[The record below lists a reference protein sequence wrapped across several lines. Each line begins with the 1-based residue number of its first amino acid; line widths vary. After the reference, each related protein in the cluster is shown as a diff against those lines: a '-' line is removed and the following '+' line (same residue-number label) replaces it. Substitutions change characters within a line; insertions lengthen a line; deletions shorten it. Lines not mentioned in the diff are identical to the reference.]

1 MDAPKVT
8 ATPRPLKTMEFVL
21 WKTEKNKEQLTRD
34 IERLG
39 GKVVKKIH
47 KDLSA
52 VICGVNAYSE
62 TDRKMLEAK
71 MYDIHVVSEDF
82 VEEAK
87 EFTTTPIAL
96 LKKKA
101 LCDWGSDPN
110 ERIKVTTQKS
120 MSAKA
125 KSSSGKSMS
134 GKVKLTV
141 KGGGTIDP
149 DSGLEDCAHVSTLN
163 TKTKIKTLRVH
174 FANCILRFSGL

>member
-1 MDAPKVT
+1 MDAPKVL
-8 ATPRPLKTMEFVL
+8 AAPRPLKYMEFLL
-21 WKTEKNKEQLTRD
+21 WKTEKNKEKLTRE

-39 GKVVKKIH
+39 GTVVKKIH

-52 VICGVNAYSE
+52 VICGVDNYKD
-62 TDRKMLEAK
+62 TDRKVLEAK
-71 MYDIHVVSEDF
+71 QYDIHVVSEDF

-120 MSAKA
+120 MSAKL
-125 KSSSGKSMS
+125 KSTSGKSMS

-141 KGGGTIDP
+141 KGGGTVDP
-149 DSGLEDCAHVSTLN
+149 ESGLEDTAHVSFYNYLKYQN
-163 TKTKIKTLRVH
+163 RLFFNK
-174 FANCILRFSGL
+174 FC